1 MPIGKIGVARRVGL
15 GSLAA
20 TRVKT
25 DVRATWLRKS
35 FILYCFLQI
44 KVGVRLF
51 GFALFGDPYRTKRSS
66 SYVIF
71 NKNLK
76 IVDPY
81 RRLGYSTFFWFDF
94 GRLFDDLKMMTPLS

>member
-1 MPIGKIGVARRVGL
+1 M
-15 GSLAA
+15 AA
-20 TRVKT
+20 SRVKT
-25 DVRATWLRKS
+25 DVRATWLQKS

-44 KVGVRLF
+44 KVADRLF
-51 GFALFGDPYRTKRSS
+51 GFALFADPYRTKRSS

-81 RRLGYSTFFWFDF
+81 RTFGGSGFFGFDF
-94 GRLFDDLKMMTPLS
+94 VRLFDDLKMMTPLS

>member
-1 MPIGKIGVARRVGL
+1 MAP
-15 GSLAA
+15 S
-20 TRVKT
+20 RVKT

-44 KVGVRLF
+44 ILVGGLF
-51 GFALFGDPYRTKRSS
+51 RNALFDDPYRTKRSS

-81 RRLGYSTFFWFDF
+81 RTLAGRLFFGFDF
-94 GRLFDDLKMMTPLS
+94 VRLFDDLKMMTPLS